1 MLSNTD
7 AYFLE
12 IKQRLNNLL
21 VQSESLKNELETLK
35 NEKSVLEKKLI
46 EKEQTIENLKEKN
59 KISKIAVG
67 IQLSK
72 QDLKSVKKEIDH
84 QIREIDE
91 CIRLLNQ

>member
-1 MLSNTD
+1 MLDKTD

-12 IKQRLNNLL
+12 IKRRIQGLISY
-21 VQSESLKNELETLK
+21 SENLKNELETLK
-35 NEKSVLEKKLI
+35 SEKFELEKKLL

-72 QDLKSVKKEIDH
+72 QNLKSVKLDIDR

>member
-1 MLSNTD
+1 MLDKTD

-12 IKQRLNNLL
+12 IKRRIQDLISY
-21 VQSESLKNELETLK
+21 SENLKNELETLK
-35 NEKSVLEKKLI
+35 SEKLELEKKLL

-72 QDLKSVKKEIDH
+72 QDLKSVKIDIDR

>member
-1 MLSNTD
+1 MLNKTD
-7 AYFLE
+7 AHFLE
-12 IKQRLNNLL
+12 IKLRINGLILL
-21 VQSESLKNELETLK
+21 SESLKNELETVK
-35 NEKSVLEKKLI
+35 SEKKELEKKLL

-72 QDLKSVKKEIDH
+72 QDLKSVKLEIDR

>member
-1 MLSNTD
+1 MLDKTN

-12 IKQRLNNLL
+12 IKRRIQGLISY
-21 VQSESLKNELETLK
+21 SENLKNELETLK
-35 NEKSVLEKKLI
+35 SEKLELEKKLL

-72 QDLKSVKKEIDH
+72 QDLKSVKIDIDR

>member
-1 MLSNTD
+1 MLDKTD

-12 IKQRLNNLL
+12 IKRRIQDLISY
-21 VQSESLKNELETLK
+21 SENLKNELETLK
-35 NEKSVLEKKLI
+35 SEKLELEKKLL

-72 QDLKSVKKEIDH
+72 QDLKSVKLNIDR

>member
-1 MLSNTD
+1 MPSKTD

-12 IKQRLNNLL
+12 IKQRLNALF
-21 VQSESLKNELETLK
+21 VQSESLKNEIETLK
-35 NEKSVLEKKLI
+35 NDKKELEKKLV

-72 QDLKSVKKEIDH
+72 QDLKSVKLEIDR

>member
-1 MLSNTD
+1 MLDKTD

-12 IKQRLNNLL
+12 IKRRIQGLISY
-21 VQSESLKNELETLK
+21 SENLKNELETLK
-35 NEKSVLEKKLI
+35 SEKFELEKKLL

-72 QDLKSVKKEIDH
+72 QDLKSVKLDIDR

>member
-1 MLSNTD
+1 MLDKTD

-12 IKQRLNNLL
+12 IKRRIQGLISY
-21 VQSESLKNELETLK
+21 SENLKNELETLK
-35 NEKSVLEKKLI
+35 SEKLELEKKLL

-72 QDLKSVKKEIDH
+72 QDLKSVKLDIDR

>member
-1 MLSNTD
+1 MLDKTD

-12 IKQRLNNLL
+12 IKHRIQGLILL
-21 VQSESLKNELETLK
+21 SESLKNELETVK
-35 NEKSVLEKKLI
+35 NQKIELEKKLI

-72 QDLKSVKKEIDH
+72 QDLKSVKLEIDR

>member
-1 MLSNTD
+1 MLDKTD

-12 IKQRLNNLL
+12 IKRRIQGLISY
-21 VQSESLKNELETLK
+21 SENLKNELETLK
-35 NEKSVLEKKLI
+35 SEKLELEKKLL

-72 QDLKSVKKEIDH
+72 QDLKSVKIDIDR

>member
-1 MLSNTD
+1 MPSKTD

-12 IKQRLNNLL
+12 IKQRLNALL
-21 VQSESLKNELETLK
+21 VQSESLKNEIETLK
-35 NEKSVLEKKLI
+35 NDKKELEKKLV

-72 QDLKSVKKEIDH
+72 QDLNDFLQFTFNI
-84 QIREIDE
+84 
-91 CIRLLNQ
+91 